1 MKFSAIPLACA
12 LLCGASVSA
21 QTQLPTQVVT
31 ATRVLTPVTQV
42 IADVSVID
50 RAALEL
56 AGQSSLRD
64 VLATQ
69 PGVQLSSNGSYRSN
83 TGVFLRGAASSQAI
97 VMIDG
102 VRVGSATSGMAALEN
117 IPLERIERIE
127 ILRGASSALY
137 GADAV
142 GGVIQIFTRLPER
155 GTASE
160 FRIGSGS
167 DGQQQISASARG
179 GSERFAYSLG
189 VSREK
194 ATGISVLVPAA
205 GNYNPDEDGFTATSM
220 DARFTTVLNR
230 QHALTLALLRSQT
243 DYQFDGK
250 PFPNPLAL
258 TALTTDAWTKTTLN
272 HASLKWDAQWSER
285 WKSTF
290 TLGGSEDQSVQEYY
304 RTSDNQLGGSSQ
316 FNTLRKQATWQ
327 NDVRF
332 GKDVLTVLLENRN
345 ETIDSTTAYTVT
357 SRDVR
362 SAMASYAWNTEEW
375 NALFI
380 ARKDENSQFGHFN
393 NWSAAGGY
401 RITPAFRFV
410 GSIGTSFQAPT
421 FNQLYYPGYGNTAL
435 QPQQNRAT
443 EWGFKYQEGLFSGS
457 ALVYRNDI
465 QGFILPATNVQSSKA
480 LLQGVTL
487 AGEWKSDDI
496 LYSLSYDYA
505 DPRSYSTSAA
515 ANDLRLVRIA
525 QHTVNA
531 RTTQTVGNAQVF
543 AELRYSGDREDNNL
557 NFTGR
562 DTLPSYTL
570 LNLGVNWKMRKGFSI
585 LARVNNVTDAS
596 YQLANGYAMPGRNF
610 LVSLNWT
617 Q

>member
-142 GGVIQIFTRLPER
+142 GGVIQIFTRLPEK
-155 GTASE
+155 GSSSE
-160 FRIGSGS
+160 LRIGGGS

-316 FNTLRKQATWQ
+316 FNTLRRQATWQ

-543 AELRYSGDREDNNL
+543 AELRYSSDREDNNL